1 MHKSNIKYI
10 NFYFPDSNKMTVKT
24 YYFNMVMYYYQEID
38 MNINSQYLLY
48 PSQPDNPSDFDRRSL
63 LYNALVLKGW
73 PQDLNIITGIMSP
86 PPDITYLAKPGQFK
100 DKKVAVIGGG
110 LAGLSSAFE
119 LRKLGFDITIFEAI
133 KDRIGGRIYTYY
145 FDRSKTLHH
154 EFGAMRIPVSHE
166 TVWHYLKLF
175 KLPTRPF
182 IQYNPNGYVYLR
194 NTRVRNDPNGF
205 NVMRYIYPKYNLTR
219 TERLIDWQKL
229 LYIGTDSHLL
239 NASSYERAE
248 IIQVKPEYTGKALLW
263 SDRSSINLMEGAG
276 LSQEAINLV
285 SNFLPLLYSNLY
297 NSFIDYIQE
306 SYPANLTYLYEIP
319 GGMVRLPLAFYN
331 SFLKTRPDEYDG
343 IPADCLGRVK
353 YKAGCWVNGIS
364 MDCDSQK
371 VVLDYTDT
379 AAMLN
384 KRECFDYI
392 ICTIPFSSLRN
403 VKIDPLFSDI
413 KMRAIREVNYISSQ
427 KTLLLC
433 RERFWEKDGIRG
445 GGSYTDLPIASIW
458 YPSDCVQNQNETK
471 KLWRKPGVL
480 VGSFNFNLDTTRL
493 TNLPKSM
500 QFNEIKREIETVHGL
515 REGYLDGIVAD
526 HKTVNWDEQP
536 TIRGALCF
544 FSPEQKRIFSYG
556 MAVPEYNGRVFFAG
570 EHISAV
576 HRWMQGALQTG
587 MQAAN
592 SLVQS
597 IK

>member
-1 MHKSNIKYI
+1 
-10 NFYFPDSNKMTVKT
+10 
-24 YYFNMVMYYYQEID
+24 
-38 MNINSQYLLY
+38 MNINSQYQLY
-48 PSQPDNPSDFDRRSL
+48 PSQPDNPTDLDRRSL
-63 LYNALVLKGW
+63 LYDALVLKGW

-119 LRKLGFDITIFEAI
+119 LRKLGFDITILEAI

-145 FDRSKTLHH
+145 FDRSKTLYH

-194 NTRVRNDPNGF
+194 NTRVRNDPDGF
-205 NVMRYIYPKYNLTR
+205 NVMQNIYPKYNLTR
-219 TERLIDWQKL
+219 SERLTNWQKL
-229 LYIGTDSHLL
+229 FYIGTDSHLL

-248 IIQVKPEYTGKALLW
+248 IIQVKPAYTARTLLW
-263 SDRSSINLMEGAG
+263 SDRSSINLMEAAG
-276 LSQEAINLV
+276 LSQDAISLV

-306 SYPANLTYLYEIP
+306 SYPANLIYLYEIP
-319 GGMVRLPLAFYN
+319 GGMTRLPLAFYN
-331 SFLKTRPDEYDG
+331 SFSKIRPDEYDG
-343 IPADCLGRVK
+343 IPADCLGKVR
-353 YKAGCWVNGIS
+353 YKAGCWVNGIR
-364 MDCDSQK
+364 MDCSSQQ

-379 AAMLN
+379 TTMIN

-433 RERFWEKDGIRG
+433 RERFWEKDGING

-458 YPSDCVQNQNETK
+458 YPSDHVQNQNKSE
-471 KLWRKPGVL
+471 KLWREPGVL

-493 TNLPKSM
+493 TNQPKGR
-500 QFNEIKREIETVHGL
+500 QFNEIKREIEEVHGL
-515 REGYLDGIVAD
+515 NQGYLDGIVAD

-544 FSPEQKRIFSYG
+544 FSPEQKRFFSYG
-556 MAVPEYNGRVFFAG
+556 MALPEYNGRVFFAG

-587 MQAAN
+587 MLAAN

-597 IK
+597 IKYE